1 MNSKTWAMSFLA
13 LTLVLL
19 VAAAT
24 LTGVIDPF
32 FHYRAPLDGLEYP
45 IHNQRYQNDGIVKH
59 FTYDALIT
67 GTSLTENFKV
77 SEFDALFDTHSVK
90 TCYSGGTFAEIT
102 TNLKTALKSNP
113 EIRYVLYGLDEWNLY
128 GEKELILADGDYPT
142 YLYDKNTLNDVHYL
156 LNKDI
161 LCNNTIGVL
170 NHTRQGSKTTS
181 FDTYSAWD
189 YPTGKEYVL
198 PGYYRPEKSVS
209 AIGFTEDMA
218 QEMEENLTENILAL
232 AKAHPNTVFLF
243 FFPPYSILNWD
254 AHVQEG
260 ILDLHIDAMIKVSEL
275 LTQAENIRLY
285 SFYTDYELCTNF
297 DNYRDIVHYHSGINT
312 LLLER
317 MHRDEYRLTRDNYR
331 QHWEEVRQFYS
342 GYDYDAIFTS
352 TEE

>member
-1 MNSKTWAMSFLA
+1 MNSKTWTKGFLA
-13 LTLVLL
+13 LTLILL

-32 FHYRAPLDGLEYP
+32 FHYRAPLEELEYP
-45 IHNQRYQNDGIVKH
+45 IRNQRYQNDGIVKH

-67 GTSLTENFKV
+67 GTSLTENFKA

-128 GEKELILADGDYPT
+128 GGKELILASGEYPT
-142 YLYDKNTLNDVHYL
+142 YLYDENLLNDVQYL

-161 LCNNTIGVL
+161 LLNDTLEVL
-170 NHTRQGSKTTS
+170 DYTRKGIKTTT
-181 FDTYSAWD
+181 FDKYSSWNE
-189 YPTGKEYVL
+189 PTGKEAVL
-198 PGYYRPEKSVS
+198 PGYNRPEKAETNS
-209 AIGFTEDMA
+209 AFTEELA
-218 QEMEENLTENILAL
+218 QIMEETLTNNILSL
-232 AKAHPNTVFLF
+232 AETYPDTHFLF

-254 AHVQEG
+254 AHMQEG
-260 ILDLHIDAMIKVSEL
+260 ILDLHIDAMTKASAL

-285 SFYTDYELCTNF
+285 SFYTDYDLCTNF
-297 DNYRDIVHYHSGINT
+297 DNYHDIVHYNSHINSV
-312 LLLER
+312 LLER
-317 MHRDEYRLTRDNYR
+317 IHADEYRLTKDNYL

-342 GYDYDAIFTS
+342 TYDYEAIFA
-352 TEE
+352 E